1 SGQGDKLPPV
11 EQTSGQGDKLPP
23 VEQANVQGN
32 KQTPVEQANSQGN
45 KQTPVEVGCVSI
57 HGFVD
62 DDPVVLCLDVLLPG
76 NEVMVQ
82 DKNGQRYT
90 IPSEDFTLSH
100 IAKA

>member
-1 SGQGDKLPPV
+1 LPPV
-11 EQTSGQGDKLPP
+11 EQTNG
-23 VEQANVQGN
+23 
-32 KQTPVEQANSQGN
+32 QGN

-90 IPSEDFTLSH
+90 IPSEDFALSH